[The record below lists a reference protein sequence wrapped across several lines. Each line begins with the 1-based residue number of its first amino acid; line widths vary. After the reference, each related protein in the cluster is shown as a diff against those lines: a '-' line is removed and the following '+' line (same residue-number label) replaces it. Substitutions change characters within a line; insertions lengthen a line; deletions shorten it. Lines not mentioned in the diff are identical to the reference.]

1 MSKMNV
7 SRRGP
12 VASSKNVTLRHLSP
26 GETFRFPRSKP
37 GTVYQ
42 MLSVSERARE
52 EGGLELGEL
61 KFVYANIT
69 TGQIFGDASNHTV
82 LPVDCSLV
90 WRDRNTQRVAQ
101 RSAQSASK
109 ATPRKTASQRSRVR
123 TQTRTRRRPAR

>member
-42 MLSVSERARE
+42 MLSVSERARD
-52 EGGLELGEL
+52 EGGLDLGEF

-90 WRDRNTQRVAQ
+90 WRDRNGQRTSQ
-101 RSAQSASK
+101 RATK
-109 ATPRKTASQRSRVR
+109 ATPRKTATARSRSR
-123 TQTRTRRRPAR
+123 TETRARRRPAR

>member
-90 WRDRNTQRVAQ
+90 WRDRNAQRVAQ
-101 RSAQSASK
+101 RSTK
-109 ATPRKTASQRSRVR
+109 ATPRKVTSSRSRTQTR